1 MDFAA
6 RPATLADLDAIS
18 EIRLAVRENVLS
30 DPAAITRADYV
41 TMLAPER
48 GACWVAESRG
58 EILGFSWADFAA
70 RNVWALFVRPER
82 ERRGVGRAVHA
93 TMMDA
98 FFSRSDSRVW
108 LGTTPGTRA
117 VAFYR
122 AAGWIESGL
131 LANGEVRFEMDAPRG
146 AQCRTAFNAR
156 R

>member
-1 MDFAA
+1 MDFAV

-18 EIRLAVRENVLS
+18 EIRLAVQENVLS

-48 GACWVAESRG
+48 GACWVAESHG

-108 LGTTPGTRA
+108 LGT
-117 VAFYR
+117 
-122 AAGWIESGL
+122 
-131 LANGEVRFEMDAPRG
+131 
-146 AQCRTAFNAR
+146 
-156 R
+156 